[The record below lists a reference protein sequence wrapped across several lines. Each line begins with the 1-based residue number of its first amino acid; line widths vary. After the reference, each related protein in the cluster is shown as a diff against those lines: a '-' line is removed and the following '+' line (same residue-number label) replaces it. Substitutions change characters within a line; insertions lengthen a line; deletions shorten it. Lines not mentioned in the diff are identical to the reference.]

1 MDPGVGVELRHD
13 AVHMAGCFAR
23 KQQKNGQRVGVYEA
37 LSGLVELLEYGV
49 GHGQLRILALHEAL
63 SGLVELLEYGV
74 GPVSL
79 RRVAS
84 GPSGLSNTAL
94 SYGVRPDGVA

>member
-1 MDPGVGVELRHD
+1 
-13 AVHMAGCFAR
+13 MAGCFAS
-23 KQQKNGQRVGVYEA
+23 KQQKNGQRVGVHEA
-37 LSGLVELLEYGV
+37 LSGPVELLEYGV

-84 GPSGLSNTAL
+84 GLSNTAL
-94 SYGVRPDGVA
+94 SYCVRPDGVA